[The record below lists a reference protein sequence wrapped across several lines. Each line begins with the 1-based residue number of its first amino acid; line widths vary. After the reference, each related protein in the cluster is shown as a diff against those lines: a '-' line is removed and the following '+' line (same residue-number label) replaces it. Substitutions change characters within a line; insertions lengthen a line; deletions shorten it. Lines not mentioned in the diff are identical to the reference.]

1 MENVI
6 HIMKPAEGS
15 GNELLPCPF
24 CGSEEV
30 VFMQYEHAAGLR
42 WKVVCCGCM
51 AGIDP
56 GSAQKPHQVAER
68 WNRRQPS
75 TTGPA

>member
-6 HIMKPAEGS
+6 NIMKPAEGS
-15 GNELLPCPF
+15 GNELAPCPF

-30 VFMQYEHAAGLR
+30 VFMQYEHAAGTKR

-51 AGIDP
+51 ASIDP
-56 GSAQKPHQVAER
+56 GYAQQPHQVADK
-68 WNRRQPS
+68 WNRR
-75 TTGPA
+75 ANK